1 MLKKLLIAVGIILIL
16 LVAWKLVKAEDT
28 VVAPVVVTETTEPV
42 VVDEPTTVVATVDAE
57 PIDLLPVLKQGFI
70 YSVDD
75 QSWDYAFT
83 TPILEKNDFSLEAG
97 YSVKDTILG
106 VASYR
111 LGGLE
116 KLGINVPVLDLIDCN
131 VGYYVG
137 LKDINDSEERKFD
150 HGVAATLL
158 NIKF

>member
-1 MLKKLLIAVGIILIL
+1 MLKKILIAVGVLLIL
-16 LVAWKLVKAEDT
+16 FVAYRLVKAEET
-28 VVAPVVVTETTEPV
+28 VVPPVVVTETTEPV
-42 VVDEPTTVVATVDAE
+42 ADEPTIIEATVDTE

-83 TPILEKNDFSLEAG
+83 TPILEKNDFSLEGG
-97 YSVKDTILG
+97 YSVKDTIIA

-116 KLGINVPVLDLIDCN
+116 RLGINVPVLNLIDCN

-137 LKDINDSEERKFD
+137 WKDFAEGDDMKFD